1 MLSNIV
7 YHLIFYAFAA
17 VLIFSAAMVIL
28 ANNPVRMVLYLV
40 LACVAS
46 AGLWIQIQAEFLG
59 LILVV
64 VYVGA
69 VMTLFLFV
77 VMMLNVNNKED
88 GEIGYKSKVKKFVPF
103 AIVILAMIIMMLLFV
118 VGPEKFGLTHYAQ
131 PDSASA
137 DYSNIQALGQVLY
150 HNYIIP
156 FELAACLLFVAIIAA
171 IYLTHRP
178 PQSRKKQSVSA
189 QISVKKQDRLKII
202 KDPKDLENT
211 KNGDGA

>member
-1 MLSNIV
+1 MLSNII

-17 VLIFSAAMVIL
+17 VLVFSAAMVIVS
-28 ANNPVRMVLYLV
+28 NNPVRMVLYLV

-59 LILVV
+59 LILIV

-77 VMMLNVNNKED
+77 VMMLSDNNKGNSEYR
-88 GEIGYKSKVKKFVPF
+88 IRAKLKKFVPF
-103 AIVILAMIIMMLLFV
+103 AMVILAMILMMLLFV
-118 VGPEKFGLTHYAQ
+118 VGPEKFGLSTYAQ
-131 PDSASA
+131 PVSVGA
-137 DYSNIQALGQVLY
+137 DHSNVSALGQALY

-156 FELAACLLFVAIIAA
+156 FELAACLLFVAIVSA

-178 PQSRKKQSVSA
+178 PQHRKKQSVSA
-189 QISVKKQDRLKII
+189 QISVKKEDRLRII
-202 KDPKDLENT
+202 KGENNN
-211 KNGDGA
+211 KNGEFL

>member
-1 MLSNIV
+1 MLSNII

-17 VLIFSAAMVIL
+17 VLIFSAAMVIIS
-28 ANNPVRMVLYLV
+28 NNPVRMVLYLV

-59 LILVV
+59 LILIV

-77 VMMLNVNNKED
+77 VMMLHINDAET
-88 GEIGYKSKVKKFVPF
+88 KSMGFKSRIKKFVPF

-118 VGPEKFGLTHYAQ
+118 VGPEKFGLAHYAQ
-131 PDSASA
+131 PASAGA

-178 PQSRKKQSVSA
+178 PQNRKKQSVSA
-189 QISVKKQDRLKII
+189 QISVRKQDRLRVI
-202 KDPKDLENT
+202 KYDQNGSSTHGDNT
-211 KNGDGA
+211 